1 MVRIIALCGAVAFT
15 GTAVAHHSPNLH
27 FDRGDVAE
35 ISGTLTE
42 VRWRNPHT
50 TLLIETVGADGEVE
64 TWIAETR
71 SATQMARASL
81 EPDIFQVG
89 DELRVAGFRGR
100 RNRTAMFVTNLL
112 LADGREL
119 IAENFTGLRW
129 SDRQAG
135 VSLGDYQAAKIESS
149 AEDPGTSLFRV
160 WSRDGSAAGIDDTER
175 ALWIDDYP
183 LTEQA
188 REAQAAWDPLADNPY
203 ILCQNAMPAIM
214 DQGFPLEF
222 TQEDDTIVLHLEE
235 LNTRR
240 RIHMAADAAPP
251 SASGGPLGHSLGRW
265 EGETLVVT
273 TTDIDWLWFD
283 QSGIPQDQLHLV
295 ERFVPSADG
304 RVLSYELTATDPAI
318 FTEPVVLTRR
328 WIYVPG
334 EEIKLSDCIWDRD
347 DL

>member
-1 MVRIIALCGAVAFT
+1 MVRMMITLSGAVAFT
-15 GTAVAHHSPNLH
+15 ATAVAHHSPNLH
-27 FDRGDVAE
+27 FDRRDVVE

-50 TLLIETVGADGEVE
+50 TLLIETVGADGETE

-71 SATQMARASL
+71 AATQMARANL
-81 EPDIFQVG
+81 EPDIFHLG
-89 DELRVAGFRGR
+89 DELRLAGFRGR
-100 RNRTAMFVTNLL
+100 RNTTAMFVTNIL

-149 AEDPGTSLFRV
+149 TENPGTSLFRV
-160 WSRDGSAAGIDDTER
+160 WSRDGSATGIADTER
-175 ALWIDDYP
+175 ALWKDDYP
-183 LTEQA
+183 LTERA
-188 REAQAAWDPLADNPY
+188 REAQARWDPIADNPY
-203 ILCQNAMPAIM
+203 LLCQNAMPAIM

-222 TQEDDTIVLHLEE
+222 RQEGDTILLHLEE
-235 LNTRR
+235 LDTRR
-240 RIHMAADAAPP
+240 RINMANASPP
-251 SASGGPLGHSLGRW
+251 SASGGPLGHSIGRW

-273 TTDIDWLWFD
+273 TTDIDWPWFD
-283 QSGIPQDQLHLV
+283 QSGTPQDQLHLV
-295 ERFVPSADG
+295 ERFTPSADG

-318 FTEPVVLTRR
+318 FTEPVVLTRQ

-334 EEIKLSDCIWDRD
+334 EQIKFSECVWDRD